1 MLLKKLIKNIPFDK
15 KKIVI
20 NGLAVSS
27 KKVKKGYIFFAIKGH
42 NNNGEKFIKEAIK
55 KGASVIVCSKSCKYY
70 NKSIVTIKTSNVRS
84 LLSEIVA
91 KFFNLKPKNIIAVT
105 GTNDKTS
112 VADLFYQILEIN
124 KVPVA
129 SIGTLG
135 IKLKKKIIR
144 SNLTSPD
151 TIFLHQALEKIK
163 KEGIDNVI
171 IETSSH
177 GLIQNRIDHIN
188 FNAGI
193 FTNFSQDHLDYHK
206 SMRSYLNAKMI
217 LFKKIISKRKI
228 IISDKTLKQYALLKK
243 ISKKRQLQLV
253 DIGLI
258 EKKLNKIKN
267 IKLKNFQIK
276 NLSMAIAA
284 AKLCNLKEKEIFLSL
299 NKIKDVNGRLELVKI
314 FCNNVRVYV
323 DFAHTPDALLKS
335 ITALKDPDNKN
346 VSIVFGCGGNRDFKK
361 RPLMGTIASQNCKN
375 IYVTDDNPRDEKP
388 EKIRNEI
395 IKVIKNKN
403 CYNIK
408 NRSLAI
414 KTAIINAKPNEIILI
429 AGKGHESQQI
439 YRKKTISISDKKIV
453 KSFNYKSKKLSNKH
467 LTFLENKKIFKEIKK
482 NTKIKDFHGLA
493 IDSRLVKKNNL
504 FLTIK
509 GKKHD
514 GSNFI
519 SSALDK
525 GAKQIVSSKKLKKYK
540 NKIIKVKNEEKFL
553 NIFAKKKREFSR
565 AKIFAVTG
573 SAGKTSLKDLI
584 KGLLQNYGDTKSSP
598 KSYNNHFGVPLS
610 LSELSVGH
618 KYGIFE
624 VGMSKPGEIKNL
636 SKLIKP
642 DIAIITNIGEAHIEN
657 FKNLKGI
664 ADAKGEIINNI
675 SKNGTIILNKDDKYF
690 NYLKKKAKTKN
701 LNVVSFGLS
710 KKSEVY
716 PIKFKNKKNNLYRI
730 KVKDQILNLK
740 FKNLNIYNVLSSLAL
755 LKELN
760 LDLNK
765 IINFFRNYQS
775 GEGRGRVHNVK
786 RYGKIFKLI
795 DESYNANPLSVK
807 TAINNFRKIKKQNF
821 KKYLFL
827 GDMLELGKKS
837 DTLHKSLSK
846 VINNSD
852 IDKVFIKG
860 NKSLT
865 TYRNLN
871 RIKRGNI
878 FQQDEDVDFTFKSII
893 ANKDYLMI
901 KGSNATGLNN
911 LSKKIIKGNL
921 IKSN

>member
-15 KKIVI
+15 KKIAI
-20 NGLAVSS
+20 NGLAINS
-27 KKVKKGYIFFAIKGH
+27 KKVQKGYIFFAIKG
-42 NNNGEKFIKEAIK
+42 NNYNGEKFIKEAIK
-55 KGASVIVCSKSCKYY
+55 KGASVIVCSKSCKKF
-70 NKSIVTIKTSNVRS
+70 NKNIFTIKTSNVRA
-84 LLSEIVA
+84 LLSEISS
-91 KFFNLKPKNIIAVT
+91 KFFYLKPRNIIAVT
-105 GTNDKTS
+105 GTNGKTS
-112 VADLFYQILEIN
+112 VADFFYQILNLN

-135 IKLKKKIIR
+135 IKFKKKLIR

-151 TIFLHQALEKIK
+151 TILLHQALENIK
-163 KEGIDNVI
+163 KRGIDNTI

-177 GLIQNRIDHIN
+177 GLLQHRVDHLK
-188 FNAGI
+188 FNTGI

-206 SMRSYLNAKMI
+206 SMRSYLNAKMLLFNKI
-217 LFKKIISKRKI
+217 LSKRKTV
-228 IISDKTLKQYALLKK
+228 ISDKTLKEFALLKK
-243 ISKKRQLQLV
+243 ISKKRQFRLI
-253 DIGLI
+253 DISSI
-258 EKKLNKIKN
+258 VKKLNKKKN

-284 AKLCNLKEKEIFLSL
+284 AKLCNLTQKKIFLSL
-299 NKIKDVNGRLELVKI
+299 DKIKDVDGRLELVKI
-314 FCNNVRVYV
+314 FSNNIKVYV

-335 ITALKDPDNKN
+335 ITALKDSNNKN
-346 VSIVFGCGGNRDFKK
+346 ISIIFGCGGNRDTKK
-361 RPLMGTIASQNCKN
+361 RPLMGKVASQNCKK
-375 IYVTDDNPRDEKP
+375 IYITDDNPRNEKP
-388 EKIRNEI
+388 EKIRDEI
-395 IKVIKNKN
+395 IKSIKNKN
-403 CYNIK
+403 CFNIK
-408 NRSLAI
+408 NRALAI
-414 KTAIINAKPNEIILI
+414 KTAILNAEPNEIILI
-429 AGKGHESQQI
+429 AGKGHENQQI
-439 YRKKTISISDKKIV
+439 YKKKVISISDKKIV
-453 KSFNYKSKKLSNKH
+453 KNLNYKRKKLSNKR
-467 LTFLENKKIFKEIKK
+467 LTFLQNKEIVKEIKK
-482 NTKIKDFHGLA
+482 NTKIKNFHGLA

-504 FLTIK
+504 FITIK
-509 GKKHD
+509 GKNQD
-514 GSNFI
+514 GFNFI
-519 SSALDK
+519 PSALKK
-525 GAKQIVSSKKLKKYK
+525 GAKQIVSSKKLKIYK

-553 NIFAKKKREFSR
+553 NNYAKKKRERSM

-584 KGLLQNYGDTKSSP
+584 KGLLQNYGDTISSP
-598 KSYNNHFGVPLS
+598 KSYNNHLGVPLS
-610 LSELSVGH
+610 LSKLSIGH

-636 SKLIKP
+636 SRLIKP

-664 ADAKGEIINNI
+664 AEAKGEIINNI

-690 NYLKKKAKTKN
+690 NYLKKKAKLKN
-701 LNVVSFGLS
+701 LNIISFGLS
-710 KKSEVY
+710 KKSEVF
-716 PIKFKNKKNNLYRI
+716 PINFKNKTKNLYKIR
-730 KVKDQILNLK
+730 VKDQILKLK

-765 IINFFRNYQS
+765 IVNFLKNYEP
-775 GEGRGRVHNVK
+775 GEGRGRVYNVK
-786 RYGKIFKLI
+786 RYRKIFKLI

-807 TAINNFRKIKKQNF
+807 TAINNFKNIKKQNF

-860 NKSLT
+860 NKSLI
-865 TYRNLN
+865 TYSNLN
-871 RIKRGNI
+871 KIKRGNI
-878 FQQDEDVDFTFKSII
+878 FQQDEDVDFTFNSII
-893 ANKDYLMI
+893 ANNDYLMI

-911 LSKKIIKGNL
+911 LSKKIIKGN
-921 IKSN
+921 